1 MKKRFTV
8 GIGLLILF
16 STFISQHKSSID
28 KFKIKEIKL
37 ENNKIL
43 KDQEIKK
50 NLSFLYDTNI
60 FFINKYEIKKVLERN
75 KFINSL
81 KIKKVYPDKLVIEIF
96 EKEPLAIIIHNKQK
110 FFLGEKIDLIEYKDI
125 SNYKQLPI
133 IYGDNESFKILFN
146 NLKQTNFPIELIK
159 RYFLFESNRWDLE
172 MNDKK
177 LIRLPSVNY
186 NKSLKNFLEIKTNRN
201 FDKYKVFD
209 YRLVDQLIL
218 K

>member
-1 MKKRFTV
+1 MKKRFTI

-60 FFINKYEIKKVLERN
+60 FFINKYEIKKVLEQN

-125 SNYKQLPI
+125 SNYTQLPI

-146 NLKQTNFPIELIK
+146 NLQQTNFPIELIK
-159 RYFLFESNRWDLE
+159 KYFLFESNRWDLE

>member
-1 MKKRFTV
+1 MKKRFTI

-60 FFINKYEIKKVLERN
+60 FFINKYEIKKVLEQN

-110 FFLGEKIDLIEYKDI
+110 FFLGEKIDLIEFP
-125 SNYKQLPI
+125 L
-133 IYGDNESFKILFN
+133 GDS
-146 NLKQTNFPIELIK
+146 
-159 RYFLFESNRWDLE
+159 
-172 MNDKK
+172 
-177 LIRLPSVNY
+177 
-186 NKSLKNFLEIKTNRN
+186 
-201 FDKYKVFD
+201 
-209 YRLVDQLIL
+209 
-218 K
+218 

>member
-125 SNYKQLPI
+125 SNFKQLPI

>member
-1 MKKRFTV
+1 MKKRFTI

-50 NLSFLYDTNI
+50 NLSFLYDKNI
-60 FFINKYEIKKVLERN
+60 FFINKYEIKKVLEQN

-96 EKEPLAIIIHNKQK
+96 EKEPLAIIIQNKQK

-125 SNYKQLPI
+125 SNYTQLPI

-146 NLKQTNFPIELIK
+146 NLQQTNFPIELIK
-159 RYFLFESNRWDLE
+159 KYFLFESNRWDLE